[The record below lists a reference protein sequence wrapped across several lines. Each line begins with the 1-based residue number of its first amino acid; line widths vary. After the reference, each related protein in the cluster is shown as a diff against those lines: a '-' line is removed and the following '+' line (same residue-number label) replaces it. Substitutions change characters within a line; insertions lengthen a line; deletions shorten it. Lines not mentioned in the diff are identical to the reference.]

1 MKLPIIIM
9 LALMPLV
16 LTAYAEA
23 PSHVDVYDYPF
34 NITLLEG
41 GNFTLYNNST
51 NNIYFDGAF
60 EGMVYCGSISGEPAC
75 DGFDNSKTFELP
87 ANVFTP
93 DTYYLKDKSISG
105 SNLVSSITIE
115 KPQVNFNA
123 TSSETLGSF
132 EPISNSTF
140 VEPTA
145 PKVVLQELPC
155 GIKEQGE
162 VTTYDCKVTFYNGV
176 AKAKVMFYN
185 DDLKPYVNYK
195 TVGYFVNNGVQGEPI
210 TMMIDRIEPHE
221 YKQIIFID
229 RNVTNVSEFELK
241 LGENITFTQIATGG
255 ETVEETEST
264 TEATSDT
271 EVLNLRLEI
280 LKVIESIFR
289 LVLQ

>member
-1 MKLPIIIM
+1 MKLPLIVM

-41 GNFTLYNNST
+41 GNFTLYNNGT
-51 NNIYFDGAF
+51 NTIQFDGSF
-60 EGMVYCGSISGEPAC
+60 SGTINVDSEQ
-75 DGFDNSKTFELP
+75 TFELP
-87 ANVFTP
+87 VYFFNAPNTYYLRDVTLP
-93 DTYYLKDKSISG
+93 DTYMSTVT
-105 SNLVSSITIE
+105 LV
-115 KPQVNFNA
+115 KPTPVYVAPPTPEVNFNS
-123 TSSETLGSF
+123 TSSETVGTF
-132 EPISNSTF
+132 EPISTNSTF

-155 GIKEQGE
+155 GVKEQGE
-162 VTTYDCKVTFYNGV
+162 VTTKDCRVTFSNGV
-176 AKAKVMFYN
+176 AEAKVMFYN
-185 DDLKPYVNYK
+185 GDSTPYINYK

-210 TMMIDRIEPHE
+210 TMMIDRIEPYE
-221 YKQIIFID
+221 YKQMIFID
-229 RNVTNVSEFELK
+229 RNSNGVSEFELT
-241 LGENITFTQIATGG
+241 LGENITVVQPAIVEETGG
-255 ETVEETEST
+255 ESLVEETKS
-264 TEATSDT
+264 TSDT

>member
-41 GNFTLYNNST
+41 GNFTLYNNGTST
-51 NNIYFDGAF
+51 IQFN
-60 EGMVYCGSISGEPAC
+60 GSFSGTVDVDSEQ
-75 DGFDNSKTFELP
+75 TFELP
-87 ANVFTP
+87 VYFFNAPNTYYLRDVTLP
-93 DTYYLKDKSISG
+93 DTYMSTVT
-105 SNLVSSITIE
+105 LV

-140 VEPTA
+140 VEPTIVPA
-145 PKVVLQELPC
+145 PIINPPVYVEPIDET
-155 GIKEQGE
+155 GDEP
-162 VTTYDCKVTFYNGV
+162 TDMT
-176 AKAKVMFYN
+176 AYN
-185 DDLKPYVNYK
+185 DLMVMPPDVPYCDNDPEWCDYLKSLEDS
-195 TVGYFVNNGVQGEPI
+195 EPVK
-210 TMMIDRIEPHE
+210 P
-221 YKQIIFID
+221 
-229 RNVTNVSEFELK
+229 
-241 LGENITFTQIATGG
+241 
-255 ETVEETEST
+255 ES
-264 TEATSDT
+264 TSDT